1 MKVSNGTFWERI
13 ADMITINNEPKA
25 YMPVFLGTTQHSLR
39 LSLEMLIMVGMKLN
53 DEIIETYNVT
63 VSAIELGHLP
73 NIGSGIAIDEITG
86 SELSGFKATIRQ
98 SDAKLQGNVST
109 ELKKLTEL
117 KNVGRYQL
125 LKGQKVMTQEL
136 NVPELSKNN
145 LILMRQLLG
154 VTQQELAAAMDMSRK
169 TVNRFEIGEQKI
181 SDKFINKLLSVY
193 PQLSEAIEVQ
203 FDWVSL
209 TFPDLTSKQ
218 VIADVLRLQED
229 LFLERSTSQNFY
241 TREMAFAGEKNIYI
255 QDFAPVKNPET
266 QALDQK
272 FGTTLYFTGKGTRLF
287 EKALLEQNMNWR
299 NFFEKARQYRGHL
312 TRLDIAINDKWG
324 LLDMNEL
331 VKAVQEKRFWSK
343 SKSYAVHGNVD
354 AGWTV
359 DFGKSPF
366 VIRAYDK
373 HKEQANKG
381 YDTDVKTRVELEL
394 HQEKAEY
401 VIDEW
406 FTHNKKLVDITFDI
420 LYTHLWFTNE
430 PIDAKKIKS
439 DQVREVIEQ
448 TVAPMPAWSLLT
460 ALGNKMKFVRQPK
473 KQSVERIEKW
483 VLQSV
488 VPSLAVLK
496 KTGHWHEIIEAI
508 NSVELSAEH
517 QKLVKANTV
526 NAITQAK
533 SVLYQGNINF
543 EKGKEKYDEELAEF
557 EKQANLP
564 F

>member
-1 MKVSNGTFWERI
+1 
-13 ADMITINNEPKA
+13 MITINNEPTA
-25 YMPVFLGTTQHSLR
+25 YTPIFLGTRQHSLR
-39 LSLEMLIMVGMKLN
+39 LSLEILIMVGIKLN

-63 VSAIELGHLP
+63 VSAIELGQLP
-73 NIGSGIAIDEITG
+73 NIGSEIAIDEITG
-86 SELSGFKATIRQ
+86 SELSGFKAKLKQ
-98 SDAKLQGNVST
+98 SDAQMQNTAST
-109 ELKKLTEL
+109 ELEKLVDL

-125 LKGQKVMTQEL
+125 LKGQKNMTQEL
-136 NVPELSKNN
+136 NVPTLTNNN
-145 LILMRQLLG
+145 LILMRQMLG
-154 VTQQELAAAMDMSRK
+154 VTQKELSVTMGINEK
-169 TVNRFEIGEQKI
+169 TIRRIENKEQGISERFV
-181 SDKFINKLLSVY
+181 NKLLAVY
-193 PQLSEAIEVQ
+193 PELAQIIEVQ

-218 VIADVLRLQED
+218 VINDVLRLQD
-229 LFLERSTSQNFY
+229 NLFLERPTSQNFY

-266 QALDQK
+266 QAIEQK
-272 FGTTLYFTGKGTRLF
+272 FGTTLYLTGKGTRLF

-324 LLDMNEL
+324 LLNMNDL

-354 AGWTV
+354 DGWTV

-394 HQEKAEY
+394 HQDKAEY
-401 VIDEW
+401 VLDEW
-406 FTHNKKLVDITFDI
+406 LNHDKKLVDITFDI
-420 LYTHLWFTNE
+420 LYTYLWFTNE
-430 PIDAKKIKS
+430 PIDAQKLKS
-439 DQVREVIEQ
+439 DKVREVIEQ
-448 TVAPMPAWSLLT
+448 TVEPMPAWSLLT
-460 ALGNKMKFVRQPK
+460 ALGNRMKFVRQPK

-517 QKLVKANTV
+517 QKLVEANLV
-526 NAITQAK
+526 NAITNAK
-533 SVLYQGNINF
+533 SILHQGNINF
-543 EKGKEKYDEELAEF
+543 DKEKEKYDEETAEF
-557 EKQANLP
+557 EKKANLP

>member
-1 MKVSNGTFWERI
+1 
-13 ADMITINNEPKA
+13 MITINNEPTA
-25 YMPVFLGTTQHSLR
+25 YTPIFLGTTQHSLR
-39 LSLEMLIMVGMKLN
+39 LSLEILIMVGMKLN
-53 DEIIETYNVT
+53 DEIIETYNVS
-63 VSAIELGHLP
+63 VSAIELGQLP
-73 NIGSGIAIDEITG
+73 DIGSEIAIDEITG
-86 SELSGFKATIRQ
+86 SELSGFKAKLKQ
-98 SDAKLQGNVST
+98 SDAKIQNTAST
-109 ELKKLTEL
+109 ELEKLVDL

-125 LKGQKVMTQEL
+125 LKGQKNMTQEL
-136 NVPELSKNN
+136 NVPTLTNDN
-145 LILMRQLLG
+145 LILMRQMLG
-154 VTQQELAAAMDMSRK
+154 VTQKELSVTMGINEK
-169 TVNRFEIGEQKI
+169 TIRRIENKEQGISERFV
-181 SDKFINKLLSVY
+181 NKLLAVY
-193 PQLSEAIEVQ
+193 PELAQIIEVQ

-218 VIADVLRLQED
+218 VIDDVLRLQD
-229 LFLERSTSQNFY
+229 NLFLERPTSQNFY

-255 QDFAPVKNPET
+255 QDFAPFKNPET
-266 QALDQK
+266 QAIEQK
-272 FGTTLYFTGKGTRLF
+272 FGTTLYLTGKGTRLF
-287 EKALLEQNMNWR
+287 EKALLEQSMNWR
-299 NFFEKARQYRGHL
+299 NFFEKTRQYRGHL

-354 AGWTV
+354 DGWTV

-394 HQEKAEY
+394 HQDKAEY
-401 VIDEW
+401 VLDEW
-406 FTHNKKLVDITFDI
+406 LNHDKKLVDITFDI
-420 LYTHLWFTNE
+420 LYTYLWFTDE
-430 PIDAKKIKS
+430 PIDAQKLKS
-439 DQVREVIEQ
+439 DKVREVIEQ
-448 TVAPMPAWSLLT
+448 TVEPMPAWSLLT
-460 ALGNKMKFVRQPK
+460 ALGNRMKFVRQPK

-517 QKLVKANTV
+517 QKLVEANLV

-533 SVLYQGNINF
+533 SVLHQGNINF
-543 EKGKEKYDEELAEF
+543 DKEKEKYDEETAEF
-557 EKQANLP
+557 EKKANLP

>member
-1 MKVSNGTFWERI
+1 
-13 ADMITINNEPKA
+13 MITINNEPTA
-25 YMPVFLGTTQHSLR
+25 YTPIFLGTTQHSLR
-39 LSLEMLIMVGMKLN
+39 LSLEILIMVGMKLN

-63 VSAIELGHLP
+63 VSAIELGQLP
-73 NIGSGIAIDEITG
+73 NIGSEIAIDEITG
-86 SELSGFKATIRQ
+86 SELSGFKAKITAPDVQIQ
-98 SDAKLQGNVST
+98 NTAST
-109 ELKKLTEL
+109 DLKKLVDL

-125 LKGQKVMTQEL
+125 LKGKDNMTQDMNTLEFDANHLKFVRQIL
-136 NVPELSKNN
+136 NASQDSLAKQ
-145 LILMRQLLG
+145 LKITRQ
-154 VTQQELAAAMDMSRK
+154 
-169 TVNRFEIGEQKI
+169 TVNRFETGEQKI
-181 SDKFINKLLSVY
+181 SDKFLDKLLVAY
-193 PQLSEAIEVQ
+193 PDLAESIEVQ

-218 VIADVLRLQED
+218 VIADVLQLQES
-229 LFLERSTSQNFY
+229 LFLERPTSQNFY

-266 QALDQK
+266 QEIEQK
-272 FGTTLYFTGKGTRLF
+272 FGTTLYLTGKGTRLF

-324 LLDMNEL
+324 LLNMNDL

-354 AGWTV
+354 DGWTV

-394 HQEKAEY
+394 HQDKAEY
-401 VIDEW
+401 VLDEW
-406 FTHNKKLVDITFDI
+406 FNHDKKLVDITFDI
-420 LYTHLWFTNE
+420 LYTYLWFTNE
-430 PIDAKKIKS
+430 PIDAQKLKS
-439 DQVREVIEQ
+439 DKVREVIEQ
-448 TVAPMPAWSLLT
+448 TVEPMPAWSLLT
-460 ALGNKMKFVRQPK
+460 ALGNRMKFVRQPK

-517 QKLVKANTV
+517 QKLVEANLV
-526 NAITQAK
+526 NAITQAN

-543 EKGKEKYDEELAEF
+543 DKEKEKYDEETAEF
-557 EKQANLP
+557 EKKANLP

>member
-1 MKVSNGTFWERI
+1 
-13 ADMITINNEPKA
+13 MITINNEPTA
-25 YMPVFLGTTQHSLR
+25 YTPIFLGTTQHSLR
-39 LSLEMLIMVGMKLN
+39 LSLEILIMVGMKLN

-63 VSAIELGHLP
+63 VSAIELGQLP
-73 NIGSGIAIDEITG
+73 NIGSEIAIDEITG
-86 SELSGFKATIRQ
+86 SELSGFKAKTRQ
-98 SDAKLQGNVST
+98 SDAKIQNTVST
-109 ELKKLTEL
+109 ELENLIDL
-117 KNVGRYQL
+117 KNVGQYQL
-125 LKGQKVMTQEL
+125 LKGQKNMTQEL
-136 NVPELSKNN
+136 NIPELSNNN

-169 TVNRFEIGEQKI
+169 TVTRFENGEQKI
-181 SDKFINKLLSVY
+181 SDKFVNKLISVY

-218 VIADVLRLQED
+218 VIDDVLRLQEN
-229 LFLERSTSQNFY
+229 LFLERPTSQNFY

-266 QALDQK
+266 EAVDQK
-272 FGTTLYFTGKGTRLF
+272 FGTTLYLTGKGTRLF
-287 EKALLEQNMNWR
+287 EKALPEQNMNWR
-299 NFFEKARQYRGHL
+299 DFFKKARVYRGHL

-324 LLDMNEL
+324 LLNMNDL
-331 VKAVQEKRFWSK
+331 VKAVQEKHFWSK

-354 AGWTV
+354 DGWTV

-381 YDTDVKTRVELEL
+381 YDTDIKTRVELEL
-394 HQEKAEY
+394 HQDKAEY
-401 VIDEW
+401 VLDEW
-406 FTHNKKLVDITFDI
+406 LNNDEKLVNITFDI
-420 LYTHLWFTNE
+420 LYTYLWFTNGK
-430 PIDAKKIKS
+430 IDDQQLKS
-439 DQVREVIEQ
+439 DTVRDEIEAS
-448 TVAPMPAWSLLT
+448 VDPMPAWSLLT
-460 ALGNKMKFVRQPK
+460 ALGKKMKFVREPK

-517 QKLVKANTV
+517 EKLVIATTK
-526 NAITQAK
+526 NAITQASK
-533 SVLYQGNINF
+533 QLNINF
-543 EKGKEKYDEELAEF
+543 EKPTKKYNEDDEQGKGA
-557 EKQANLP
+557 
-564 F
+564 

>member
-1 MKVSNGTFWERI
+1 
-13 ADMITINNEPKA
+13 MITINNEPTA
-25 YMPVFLGTTQHSLR
+25 YTPIFLGTTQHSLR
-39 LSLEMLIMVGMKLN
+39 LSLEILIMVGMKLN
-53 DEIIETYNVT
+53 DEIVETYNVT
-63 VSAIELGHLP
+63 VSAIELGQLP
-73 NIGSGIAIDEITG
+73 NIGSQIAIDEITG
-86 SELSGFKATIRQ
+86 SELSGFKAKLKQ
-98 SDAKLQGNVST
+98 SDAKIQNTAST
-109 ELKKLTEL
+109 ELEKLVDL

-125 LKGQKVMTQEL
+125 LKGQKNMTPEL
-136 NVPELSKNN
+136 NVPKLTNNN
-145 LILMRQLLG
+145 LILMRQMLE
-154 VTQQELAAAMDMSRK
+154 VTQKELSVTMGINEK
-169 TVNRFEIGEQKI
+169 TIRRIENKEQGISERFV
-181 SDKFINKLLSVY
+181 NKLLAVY
-193 PQLSEAIEVQ
+193 PELAQIIEVQ

-218 VIADVLRLQED
+218 VIDDVLRLQD
-229 LFLERSTSQNFY
+229 NLFLERPTSQNFY

-266 QALDQK
+266 QAIEQK
-272 FGTTLYFTGKGTRLF
+272 FGTTLYLTGKGTRLF
-287 EKALLEQNMNWR
+287 EKALLEQSMNWR

-324 LLDMNEL
+324 LLNMNDL

-354 AGWTV
+354 DGWTV

-394 HQEKAEY
+394 HQDKAEY
-401 VIDEW
+401 VLDEW
-406 FTHNKKLVDITFDI
+406 LNHDKKLVDITFDI
-420 LYTHLWFTNE
+420 LYTYLWFTDE
-430 PIDAKKIKS
+430 PIDAQKLKS
-439 DQVREVIEQ
+439 DKVREVIEQ
-448 TVAPMPAWSLLT
+448 TVEPMPAWSLLT
-460 ALGNKMKFVRQPK
+460 ALGNRMKFVRQPK

-517 QKLVKANTV
+517 QKLVEANLV
-526 NAITQAK
+526 NAITEAK
-533 SVLYQGNINF
+533 SVLHQGNINF
-543 EKGKEKYDEELAEF
+543 DKEKEKYDEETAEF
-557 EKQANLP
+557 EKKANLP

>member
-1 MKVSNGTFWERI
+1 
-13 ADMITINNEPKA
+13 MITINNEPKA
-25 YMPVFLGTTQHSLR
+25 YTPIFLGTTQHSLR
-39 LSLEMLIMVGMKLN
+39 LSLQILIMVGMKLN
-53 DEIIETYNVT
+53 DEIVETYNVT
-63 VSAIELGHLP
+63 VSATELEQLP
-73 NIGSGIAIDEITG
+73 NIGNEIAIDEITG
-86 SELSGFKATIRQ
+86 SELSGFKAKLKQ
-98 SDAKLQGNVST
+98 SDAQIQNTTST
-109 ELKKLTEL
+109 ELEKLVEL

-125 LKGQKVMTQEL
+125 LKGKNIMTQDMNTLEFDANNLKYVRQIL
-136 NVPELSKNN
+136 NVSQDSLAKR
-145 LILMRQLLG
+145 LKITRQ
-154 VTQQELAAAMDMSRK
+154 
-169 TVNRFEIGEQKI
+169 TVNRFETGEQKI
-181 SDKFINKLLSVY
+181 SNKFLDKLLGAY
-193 PQLSEAIEVQ
+193 PELAESIEVQ

-218 VIADVLRLQED
+218 VIADVLRLQEN
-229 LFLERSTSQNFY
+229 LFLERPTSQNFY

-266 QALDQK
+266 QAIEQK
-272 FGTTLYFTGKGTRLF
+272 FGTTLYLTGKGTRLF
-287 EKALLEQNMNWR
+287 EKALLEQSMNWR

-331 VKAVQEKRFWSK
+331 VKAVQEKCFWSK

-354 AGWTV
+354 DGWTV

-394 HQEKAEY
+394 HQDKAEY
-401 VIDEW
+401 VLDEW
-406 FTHNKKLVDITFDI
+406 LNHDKKLADITFDI
-420 LYTHLWFTNE
+420 LYTYLWFTNE
-430 PIDAKKIKS
+430 PIDAQKLKS
-439 DQVREVIEQ
+439 DKVREVIEQ
-448 TVAPMPAWSLLT
+448 TVEPMPAWSLLT
-460 ALGNKMKFVRQPK
+460 ALGNRMKFVRQPK

-517 QKLVKANTV
+517 QKLVEANLV
-526 NAITQAK
+526 NAITSAK
-533 SVLYQGNINF
+533 SVLHQGNINF
-543 EKGKEKYDEELAEF
+543 DKEKEKYDEETAEF
-557 EKQANLP
+557 EKKANLP

>member
-1 MKVSNGTFWERI
+1 
-13 ADMITINNEPKA
+13 MITINNEPTA
-25 YMPVFLGTTQHSLR
+25 YTPIFLGTTQHSLR
-39 LSLEMLIMVGMKLN
+39 LSLEILIMVGMKLN
-53 DEIIETYNVT
+53 DEIVETYNVT
-63 VSAIELGHLP
+63 VSAIELGQLP
-73 NIGSGIAIDEITG
+73 NIGSEIAIDEITG
-86 SELSGFKATIRQ
+86 SELSGFKAKIRQ
-98 SDAKLQGNVST
+98 SDAQIQNTAST
-109 ELKKLTEL
+109 ELEKLVDL

-125 LKGQKVMTQEL
+125 LKGKNIMTQDL
-136 NVPELSKNN
+136 NAPELTNDN

-169 TVNRFEIGEQKI
+169 TVTRFENGEQKI
-181 SDKFINKLLSVY
+181 SDKFVNKLISVY

-218 VIADVLRLQED
+218 VIADVLRLQEN
-229 LFLERSTSQNFY
+229 LFLERPTSQNFY

-266 QALDQK
+266 QAVDQK
-272 FGTTLYFTGKGTRLF
+272 FGTTLYLTGKGTRLF
-287 EKALLEQNMNWR
+287 EKALLEQSMNWHD
-299 NFFEKARQYRGHL
+299 FFAKARLYRGHL

-324 LLDMNEL
+324 LLKMNDL

-354 AGWTV
+354 DGWTV

-394 HQEKAEY
+394 HQDKAEY
-401 VIDEW
+401 VLDEW
-406 FTHNKKLVDITFDI
+406 LNHDKKLVDITFDI
-420 LYTHLWFTNE
+420 LYTYLWFTNE
-430 PIDAKKIKS
+430 PIDAQKLKS
-439 DQVREVIEQ
+439 DKVREVIEQ
-448 TVAPMPAWSLLT
+448 TVDPMPAWSLLT
-460 ALGNKMKFVRQPK
+460 ALGNRMKFVRQPK

-517 QKLVKANTV
+517 QKLVEANLV
-526 NAITQAK
+526 NAITNAK
-533 SVLYQGNINF
+533 SVLHQGNINF
-543 EKGKEKYDEELAEF
+543 DKEKKKYDEETAEF
-557 EKQANLP
+557 EKKANLP

>member
-1 MKVSNGTFWERI
+1 
-13 ADMITINNEPKA
+13 MITINNEPTA
-25 YMPVFLGTTQHSLR
+25 YTPIFLGTTQHSLR
-39 LSLEMLIMVGMKLN
+39 LSLEILIMVGMKLN

-63 VSAIELGHLP
+63 VSAIELGQLP
-73 NIGSGIAIDEITG
+73 DIGSEIAIDEITG
-86 SELSGFKATIRQ
+86 SELSGFKAKLKQ
-98 SDAKLQGNVST
+98 SDAKIKNTAST
-109 ELKKLTEL
+109 ELEKLVDL

-125 LKGQKVMTQEL
+125 LKGQKNMTQEL
-136 NVPELSKNN
+136 NVPTLTNDN
-145 LILMRQLLG
+145 LILMRQMLG
-154 VTQQELAAAMDMSRK
+154 VTQKELSVTMGINEK
-169 TVNRFEIGEQKI
+169 TIRRIENKEQGISERFV
-181 SDKFINKLLSVY
+181 NKLLAVY
-193 PQLSEAIEVQ
+193 PELAQIIEVQ

-218 VIADVLRLQED
+218 VIDDVLRLQD
-229 LFLERSTSQNFY
+229 NLFLERPTSQNFY

-255 QDFAPVKNPET
+255 QDFAPFKNPET
-266 QALDQK
+266 QAIEQK
-272 FGTTLYFTGKGTRLF
+272 FGTTLYLTGKGTRLF
-287 EKALLEQNMNWR
+287 EKALLEQSMNWR

-324 LLDMNEL
+324 LLNMNDL

-354 AGWTV
+354 DGWTV

-394 HQEKAEY
+394 HQDKAEY
-401 VIDEW
+401 VLDEW
-406 FTHNKKLVDITFDI
+406 LNHDKKLVDITFDI
-420 LYTHLWFTNE
+420 LYTYLWFTDE
-430 PIDAKKIKS
+430 PIDAQKLKS
-439 DQVREVIEQ
+439 DKVREVIEQ
-448 TVAPMPAWSLLT
+448 TVEPMPAWSLLT
-460 ALGNKMKFVRQPK
+460 ALGNRMKFVRQPK

-517 QKLVKANTV
+517 QKLVEANLV

-533 SVLYQGNINF
+533 SVLHQGNINF
-543 EKGKEKYDEELAEF
+543 DKEKEKYDEETAEF
-557 EKQANLP
+557 EKKANLP

>member
-1 MKVSNGTFWERI
+1 
-13 ADMITINNEPKA
+13 MITINNEPKA
-25 YMPVFLGTTQHSLR
+25 YIPIFLGTTQQSLR
-39 LSLEMLIMVGMKLN
+39 LSLQILIMVGMKLN
-53 DEIIETYNVT
+53 DEIVETYNVT
-63 VSAIELGHLP
+63 VSTIELGQLP
-73 NIGSGIAIDEITG
+73 NIGNEIAIDEITG
-86 SELSGFKATIRQ
+86 SELSGFKAKLKQ
-98 SDAKLQGNVST
+98 SDAQMQNTAST
-109 ELKKLTEL
+109 ELEKLVDV

-125 LKGQKVMTQEL
+125 LKGKDNMTQDMNTLEFDANHLKYVRQIL
-136 NVPELSKNN
+136 NASQDSLAKR
-145 LILMRQLLG
+145 LKITRQ
-154 VTQQELAAAMDMSRK
+154 
-169 TVNRFEIGEQKI
+169 TVNRFETGEQKI
-181 SDKFINKLLSVY
+181 SDKFLDKLLVAY
-193 PQLSEAIEVQ
+193 PDLAESIEVQ

-218 VIADVLRLQED
+218 VIDDVLRLQD
-229 LFLERSTSQNFY
+229 NLFLERPTSQNFY

-255 QDFAPVKNPET
+255 QDFAPFKNPET
-266 QALDQK
+266 QAIEQK
-272 FGTTLYFTGKGTRLF
+272 FGTTLYLTGKGTRLF
-287 EKALLEQNMNWR
+287 EKALLEQSMNWR

-354 AGWTV
+354 DGWTV

-394 HQEKAEY
+394 HQDKAEY
-401 VIDEW
+401 VLDEW
-406 FTHNKKLVDITFDI
+406 LNHDKKLVDITFDI
-420 LYTHLWFTNE
+420 LYTYLWFTNE
-430 PIDAKKIKS
+430 PIDAQKLKS
-439 DQVREVIEQ
+439 DKVREVIEQ
-448 TVAPMPAWSLLT
+448 TVEPMPAWSLLT
-460 ALGNKMKFVRQPK
+460 ALGNRMKFVRQPK

-517 QKLVKANTV
+517 QKLVEANLI
-526 NAITQAK
+526 NAMTNAK
-533 SVLYQGNINF
+533 SILHQGNINF
-543 EKGKEKYDEELAEF
+543 DKEKEKYDEELAEF

>member
-1 MKVSNGTFWERI
+1 
-13 ADMITINNEPKA
+13 MITINNEPKA
-25 YMPVFLGTTQHSLR
+25 YTPIFLGTTQHSLR
-39 LSLEMLIMVGMKLN
+39 LSLQILIMVGMKLN
-53 DEIIETYNVT
+53 DEIVETYNVT
-63 VSAIELGHLP
+63 VSAIELEQLP
-73 NIGSGIAIDEITG
+73 NIGNEIAIDEITG
-86 SELSGFKATIRQ
+86 SELSGFKAKLKQ
-98 SDAKLQGNVST
+98 SDAQIQNTTST
-109 ELKKLTEL
+109 ELEKLVEL

-125 LKGQKVMTQEL
+125 FKGKNIMTQDMNTLEFDANNLKYVRQIL
-136 NVPELSKNN
+136 NVSQDSLAKR
-145 LILMRQLLG
+145 LKITRQ
-154 VTQQELAAAMDMSRK
+154 
-169 TVNRFEIGEQKI
+169 TVNRFETGEQKI
-181 SDKFINKLLSVY
+181 SNKFLDKLLEAY
-193 PQLSEAIEVQ
+193 PELAESIEVQ

-218 VIADVLRLQED
+218 VIADVLRLQEN
-229 LFLERSTSQNFY
+229 LFLERPTSQNFY

-266 QALDQK
+266 QAIEQK
-272 FGTTLYFTGKGTRLF
+272 FGTTLYLTGKGTRLF
-287 EKALLEQNMNWR
+287 EKALLEQSMNWR

-354 AGWTV
+354 DGWTV

-394 HQEKAEY
+394 HQDKAEY
-401 VIDEW
+401 VLDEW
-406 FTHNKKLVDITFDI
+406 LNHNKKLVDITFDI
-420 LYTHLWFTNE
+420 LYTYLWFTNE
-430 PIDAKKIKS
+430 PIDAQKLKS
-439 DQVREVIEQ
+439 DKVREVIEQ
-448 TVAPMPAWSLLT
+448 TVEPMPAWSLLT
-460 ALGNKMKFVRQPK
+460 ALGNRMKFVRQPK

-496 KTGHWHEIIEAI
+496 KTGHWHEIIESI

-517 QKLVKANTV
+517 QKLVEANLV
-526 NAITQAK
+526 NAITSAK
-533 SVLYQGNINF
+533 SVLHQGNINF
-543 EKGKEKYDEELAEF
+543 DKEKEKYDEETAEF
-557 EKQANLP
+557 EKKANLP

>member
-1 MKVSNGTFWERI
+1 
-13 ADMITINNEPKA
+13 MITINNEPTA
-25 YMPVFLGTTQHSLR
+25 YTPIFLGTTQHSLR
-39 LSLEMLIMVGMKLN
+39 LSLEILIMVGMKLN
-53 DEIIETYNVT
+53 DEIVETYNVT
-63 VSAIELGHLP
+63 VSAIELGQLP
-73 NIGSGIAIDEITG
+73 NIGSEIAIDEITG
-86 SELSGFKATIRQ
+86 SELSGFKAKIRQ
-98 SDAKLQGNVST
+98 SDAQIQNTAST
-109 ELKKLTEL
+109 ELEKLVDL

-125 LKGQKVMTQEL
+125 LKGKNIMTQDL
-136 NVPELSKNN
+136 NAPELTNDN

-169 TVNRFEIGEQKI
+169 TVTRFENGEQKI
-181 SDKFINKLLSVY
+181 SDKFVNKLISVY
-193 PQLSEAIEVQ
+193 PQLPEAIEVQ

-218 VIADVLRLQED
+218 VIADVLRLQEN
-229 LFLERSTSQNFY
+229 LFLERPTSQNFY

-266 QALDQK
+266 QAVDQK
-272 FGTTLYFTGKGTRLF
+272 FGTTLYLTGKGTRLF
-287 EKALLEQNMNWR
+287 EKALLEQSMNWHD
-299 NFFEKARQYRGHL
+299 FFAKARLYRGHL

-324 LLDMNEL
+324 LLKMNDL

-354 AGWTV
+354 DGWTV

-394 HQEKAEY
+394 HQDKAEY
-401 VIDEW
+401 VLDEW
-406 FTHNKKLVDITFDI
+406 LNHDKKLVDITFDI
-420 LYTHLWFTNE
+420 LYTYLWFTNE
-430 PIDAKKIKS
+430 PIDAQKLKS
-439 DQVREVIEQ
+439 DKVREVIEQ
-448 TVAPMPAWSLLT
+448 TVDPMPAWSLLT
-460 ALGNKMKFVRQPK
+460 ALGNRMKFVRQPK
-473 KQSVERIEKW
+473 KQNVERIEKW

-517 QKLVKANTV
+517 QKLVEANLV
-526 NAITQAK
+526 NAITNAK
-533 SVLYQGNINF
+533 SVLHQGNINF
-543 EKGKEKYDEELAEF
+543 DKEKEKYDEETAEF
-557 EKQANLP
+557 EKKANLP

>member
-1 MKVSNGTFWERI
+1 
-13 ADMITINNEPKA
+13 MIMINNEPTA
-25 YMPVFLGTTQHSLR
+25 YTPIFLGTTQHSLR
-39 LSLEMLIMVGMKLN
+39 LSLEILIMVGMKLN

-73 NIGSGIAIDEITG
+73 NIGCEIAIDEITG
-86 SELSGFKATIRQ
+86 SELSGFKAKLKQ
-98 SDAKLQGNVST
+98 SDAQIQNTAST
-109 ELKKLTEL
+109 ELEKLVDLKKI
-117 KNVGRYQL
+117 GRYQL
-125 LKGQKVMTQEL
+125 LKGKNIMTQDL
-136 NVPELSKNN
+136 NAPELTNDN

-154 VTQQELAAAMDMSRK
+154 ITQQELATALDISRK
-169 TVNRFEIGEQKI
+169 TVTRFENGEQKI

-266 QALDQK
+266 QAMDQK

-354 AGWTV
+354 DGWTV

-420 LYTHLWFTNE
+420 LYTHLWFTSE

-557 EKQANLP
+557 EKQVNLP

>member
-1 MKVSNGTFWERI
+1 
-13 ADMITINNEPKA
+13 MITINNEPKA
-25 YMPVFLGTTQHSLR
+25 YTPIFLGTTQHSLR
-39 LSLEMLIMVGMKLN
+39 LSLEILIMVGMKLN

-63 VSAIELGHLP
+63 VSAIELGQLP
-73 NIGSGIAIDEITG
+73 SIGSEIAIDEITG
-86 SELSGFKATIRQ
+86 SELSCFKAKLKQ
-98 SDAKLQGNVST
+98 SDAKIQNTVSS
-109 ELKKLTEL
+109 ELENLIEL

-125 LKGQKVMTQEL
+125 LKGKNNMTQEL
-136 NVPELSKNN
+136 NVPTLTNNN
-145 LILMRQLLG
+145 LILMRQMLG
-154 VTQQELAAAMDMSRK
+154 VTQKELSVTMGINEK
-169 TVNRFEIGEQKI
+169 TIRRIENKEQDISERFV
-181 SDKFINKLLSVY
+181 NKLLAVY
-193 PQLSEAIEVQ
+193 RDLAQSIEVQ

-218 VIADVLRLQED
+218 VIADVLQLQEN
-229 LFLERSTSQNFY
+229 LFLERPTSQNFY

-266 QALDQK
+266 QEIEQK
-272 FGTTLYFTGKGTRLF
+272 FGTTLYLTGKGTRLF

-324 LLDMNEL
+324 LLNMNDL

-354 AGWTV
+354 DGWTV

-394 HQEKAEY
+394 HQDKAEY
-401 VIDEW
+401 VLDEW
-406 FTHNKKLVDITFDI
+406 FNHDKKLVDITFDI
-420 LYTHLWFTNE
+420 LYTYLWFTNE
-430 PIDAKKIKS
+430 PIDAQKLKS
-439 DQVREVIEQ
+439 DKVREVIEQ
-448 TVAPMPAWSLLT
+448 TVEPMPAWSLLT
-460 ALGNKMKFVRQPK
+460 SLGNRMKFVRQPK

-508 NSVELSAEH
+508 NTVELSAEH
-517 QKLVKANTV
+517 EKLVMATTK
-526 NAITQAK
+526 NAVTQASK
-533 SVLYQGNINF
+533 HLNINF
-543 EKGKEKYDEELAEF
+543 EKATKKYNEDDEQGKGA
-557 EKQANLP
+557 
-564 F
+564 

>member
-1 MKVSNGTFWERI
+1 
-13 ADMITINNEPKA
+13 MITINNEPTA
-25 YMPVFLGTTQHSLR
+25 YTPIFLGTTQHSLR
-39 LSLEMLIMVGMKLN
+39 LSLEILIMVGMKLN

-63 VSAIELGHLP
+63 VSAIELGQLP
-73 NIGSGIAIDEITG
+73 DIGSEIAIDEITG
-86 SELSGFKATIRQ
+86 SELSGFKAKLKQ
-98 SDAKLQGNVST
+98 SDAKIQNTAST
-109 ELKKLTEL
+109 ELEKLVDL

-125 LKGQKVMTQEL
+125 LKGQKNMTQEL
-136 NVPELSKNN
+136 DVPTLTNNN
-145 LILMRQLLG
+145 LILMRQMIG
-154 VTQQELAAAMDMSRK
+154 VTQKELSVTMGINEK
-169 TVNRFEIGEQKI
+169 TIRRIENKEQGISERFV
-181 SDKFINKLLSVY
+181 NKLLAVY
-193 PQLSEAIEVQ
+193 PELAESIEVQ

-218 VIADVLRLQED
+218 VIDDVLRLQD
-229 LFLERSTSQNFY
+229 NLFLERPTSQNFY

-255 QDFAPVKNPET
+255 QDFAPFKNPET
-266 QALDQK
+266 QAIEQK
-272 FGTTLYFTGKGTRLF
+272 FGTTLYLTGKGTRLF
-287 EKALLEQNMNWR
+287 EKALLEQSMNWR

-354 AGWTV
+354 DGWTV

-394 HQEKAEY
+394 HQDKAEY
-401 VIDEW
+401 VLDEW
-406 FTHNKKLVDITFDI
+406 LNHDKKLVDITFDI
-420 LYTHLWFTNE
+420 LYTYLWFTNE
-430 PIDAKKIKS
+430 PIAAQKLKS
-439 DQVREVIEQ
+439 DKVREVIEQ
-448 TVAPMPAWSLLT
+448 TVEPMPAWSLLT
-460 ALGNKMKFVRQPK
+460 ALGNRMKFVRQPK

-517 QKLVKANTV
+517 QKLVEANLV
-526 NAITQAK
+526 NAITSAK
-533 SVLYQGNINF
+533 SVLHQGNINF
-543 EKGKEKYDEELAEF
+543 DKEKEKYDEELAEF

>member
-1 MKVSNGTFWERI
+1 
-13 ADMITINNEPKA
+13 MITINNEPTA
-25 YMPVFLGTTQHSLR
+25 YTPIFLGTTQHSLR
-39 LSLEMLIMVGMKLN
+39 LSLQILIMVGMKLN
-53 DEIIETYNVT
+53 DEIVETYNVT
-63 VSAIELGHLP
+63 VSAIELEQLP
-73 NIGSGIAIDEITG
+73 NIGNEIAIDEITG
-86 SELSGFKATIRQ
+86 SELSGFKAKLKQ
-98 SDAKLQGNVST
+98 SDAQIQNTTST
-109 ELKKLTEL
+109 ELEKLVEL

-125 LKGQKVMTQEL
+125 LKGKNIMTQDMNTLEFDANNLKYVRQIL
-136 NVPELSKNN
+136 NVSQDSLAKR
-145 LILMRQLLG
+145 LKITRQ
-154 VTQQELAAAMDMSRK
+154 
-169 TVNRFEIGEQKI
+169 TVNRFETGEQKI
-181 SDKFINKLLSVY
+181 SNKFLDKLLGAY
-193 PQLSEAIEVQ
+193 PELAESIEVQ

-218 VIADVLRLQED
+218 VIADVLRLQEN
-229 LFLERSTSQNFY
+229 LFLERPTSQNFY

-266 QALDQK
+266 QAIEQK
-272 FGTTLYFTGKGTRLF
+272 FGTTLYLTGKGTRLF
-287 EKALLEQNMNWR
+287 EKALLEQSMNWR

-354 AGWTV
+354 DGWTV

-394 HQEKAEY
+394 HQDKAEY
-401 VIDEW
+401 VLDEW
-406 FTHNKKLVDITFDI
+406 LNHDKKLADITFDI
-420 LYTHLWFTNE
+420 LYTYLWFTNE
-430 PIDAKKIKS
+430 PIDAQKLKS
-439 DQVREVIEQ
+439 DKVREVIEQ
-448 TVAPMPAWSLLT
+448 TVEPMPAWSLLT
-460 ALGNKMKFVRQPK
+460 ALGNRMKFVRQPK

-517 QKLVKANTV
+517 QKLVEANLV
-526 NAITQAK
+526 NAITSAK
-533 SVLYQGNINF
+533 SVLHQGNINF
-543 EKGKEKYDEELAEF
+543 DKEKEKYDEETAEF
-557 EKQANLP
+557 EKKANLP

>member
-1 MKVSNGTFWERI
+1 
-13 ADMITINNEPKA
+13 MITINNEPTA
-25 YMPVFLGTTQHSLR
+25 YTPIFLGTTQHSLR
-39 LSLEMLIMVGMKLN
+39 LSLKILITVGMKLN

-63 VSAIELGHLP
+63 VSAIELGQLP
-73 NIGSGIAIDEITG
+73 NIGSEIAIDEITG
-86 SELSGFKATIRQ
+86 SELSGFKAKLKH
-98 SDAKLQGNVST
+98 SDAQIQNTVST
-109 ELKKLTEL
+109 ELEKLVDL
-117 KNVGRYQL
+117 KNVGQYQL
-125 LKGQKVMTQEL
+125 LKGQKDMTQEL
-136 NVPELSKNN
+136 NVPELSNNN

-154 VTQQELAAAMDMSRK
+154 VTQKEFSVTMGINEK
-169 TVNRFEIGEQKI
+169 TIRRIENEEQNI
-181 SDKFINKLLSVY
+181 SDKFLDKLLVAY
-193 PQLSEAIEVQ
+193 PELAESIEVQ

-218 VIADVLRLQED
+218 VIADVLRLQEN
-229 LFLERSTSQNFY
+229 LFLERPTSQNFY

-255 QDFAPVKNPET
+255 QDFAPIKNPET
-266 QALDQK
+266 QAIEQK
-272 FGTTLYFTGKGTRLF
+272 FGTTLYLTGKGTRLF
-287 EKALLEQNMNWR
+287 EKALLEQSMNWR
-299 NFFEKARQYRGHL
+299 NFFEKTRQYRGHL

-324 LLDMNEL
+324 LLNMNDL

-354 AGWTV
+354 DGWTV

-394 HQEKAEY
+394 HQDKAEY
-401 VIDEW
+401 VLDEW
-406 FTHNKKLVDITFDI
+406 LNHDKKLVDITFDI
-420 LYTHLWFTNE
+420 LYTYLWFTNE
-430 PIDAKKIKS
+430 PIDAQKLKS
-439 DQVREVIEQ
+439 DKVREVIEQ
-448 TVAPMPAWSLLT
+448 TVDPMPAWSLLT
-460 ALGNKMKFVRQPK
+460 ALGNRMKFVRQPK

-517 QKLVKANTV
+517 QKLVKANLV

-533 SVLYQGNINF
+533 SVLHQGNINF
-543 EKGKEKYDEELAEF
+543 EKEKEKYDEETAEF
-557 EKQANLP
+557 EKKANLP

>member
-1 MKVSNGTFWERI
+1 
-13 ADMITINNEPKA
+13 MITINNDLTA
-25 YMPVFLGTTQHSLR
+25 YTPIFLGTTQHSLR
-39 LSLEMLIMVGMKLN
+39 LSLEILIMVGMKLN
-53 DEIIETYNVT
+53 DEIVETYNVT
-63 VSAIELGHLP
+63 VSAIELGQLP
-73 NIGSGIAIDEITG
+73 NIGSEIAIDEITG
-86 SELSGFKATIRQ
+86 SELSGFKAKIRQ
-98 SDAKLQGNVST
+98 SDAKIQNTVST
-109 ELKKLTEL
+109 ELENLIDL
-117 KNVGRYQL
+117 KNVGQYQL
-125 LKGQKVMTQEL
+125 LKGKNIMTQEL
-136 NVPELSKNN
+136 NVPELSSNN

-154 VTQQELAAAMDMSRK
+154 VTQKELSVTMGINEK
-169 TVNRFEIGEQKI
+169 TIRRIENEEQNI
-181 SDKFINKLLSVY
+181 SDKFLDKLLIAY
-193 PQLSEAIEVQ
+193 PELAESIEVQ

-218 VIADVLRLQED
+218 VIADVLRLQEN
-229 LFLERSTSQNFY
+229 LFLERPTSQNFY

-266 QALDQK
+266 QAVDQK
-272 FGTTLYFTGKGTRLF
+272 FGTTLYLTGKGTRLF

-299 NFFEKARQYRGHL
+299 DFFEKARLYRGHL

-354 AGWTV
+354 DGWTV

-394 HQEKAEY
+394 HQDKAEY
-401 VIDEW
+401 VLDEW
-406 FTHNKKLVDITFDI
+406 LNHDKKLVDITFDI
-420 LYTHLWFTNE
+420 LYTYLWFTNE
-430 PIDAKKIKS
+430 QIDAQKLKS
-439 DQVREVIEQ
+439 DKVREVIEE
-448 TVAPMPAWSLLT
+448 TVEPMPAWSLLT
-460 ALGNKMKFVRQPK
+460 ALGKKMKFVREPK

-508 NSVELSAEH
+508 NTAELSAEH
-517 QKLVKANTV
+517 EKLVMATTK
-526 NAITQAK
+526 NAITQASK
-533 SVLYQGNINF
+533 QLNINF
-543 EKGKEKYDEELAEF
+543 EKPTKKYNEDDKQGKGA
-557 EKQANLP
+557 
-564 F
+564 

>member
-1 MKVSNGTFWERI
+1 
-13 ADMITINNEPKA
+13 MITINNEPTA
-25 YMPVFLGTTQHSLR
+25 YTPIFLGTTQHSLR
-39 LSLEMLIMVGMKLN
+39 LSLEILIMVGMKLN

-63 VSAIELGHLP
+63 VSAIELGQLP
-73 NIGSGIAIDEITG
+73 YIGSEIAIDEITG
-86 SELSGFKATIRQ
+86 SELSGFKAKLKQ
-98 SDAKLQGNVST
+98 SDAKIQNTAST
-109 ELKKLTEL
+109 ELEKLVDL

-125 LKGQKVMTQEL
+125 LKGQKNMTQEL
-136 NVPELSKNN
+136 NVPTLTNNN
-145 LILMRQLLG
+145 LILMRQMLG
-154 VTQQELAAAMDMSRK
+154 VTQKELSVTMGINEK
-169 TVNRFEIGEQKI
+169 TIRRIENKEQGISERFV
-181 SDKFINKLLSVY
+181 NKLLAVY
-193 PQLSEAIEVQ
+193 PELAQIIEVQ

-218 VIADVLRLQED
+218 VIDDVLRLQD
-229 LFLERSTSQNFY
+229 NLFLERPTSQNFY

-255 QDFAPVKNPET
+255 QDFAPFKNPET
-266 QALDQK
+266 QAIEQK
-272 FGTTLYFTGKGTRLF
+272 FGTTLYLTGKGTRLF
-287 EKALLEQNMNWR
+287 EKALLEQSMNWR

-324 LLDMNEL
+324 LLNMNDL

-354 AGWTV
+354 DGWTV

-394 HQEKAEY
+394 HQDKAEY
-401 VIDEW
+401 VLDEW
-406 FTHNKKLVDITFDI
+406 LNHDKKLVDITFDI
-420 LYTHLWFTNE
+420 LYTYLWFTDE
-430 PIDAKKIKS
+430 PIDAQKLKS
-439 DQVREVIEQ
+439 DKVREVIEQ
-448 TVAPMPAWSLLT
+448 TVEPMPAWSLLT
-460 ALGNKMKFVRQPK
+460 ALGNRMKFVRQPK

-517 QKLVKANTV
+517 QKLVEANLV

-533 SVLYQGNINF
+533 SVLHQGNINF
-543 EKGKEKYDEELAEF
+543 DKEKEKYDEETAEF
-557 EKQANLP
+557 EKKANLP

>member
-1 MKVSNGTFWERI
+1 
-13 ADMITINNEPKA
+13 MITINNEPKA
-25 YMPVFLGTTQHSLR
+25 YIPIFLGTTQQSLR
-39 LSLEMLIMVGMKLN
+39 LSLQILIMVGMKLN
-53 DEIIETYNVT
+53 DEIVETYNVT
-63 VSAIELGHLP
+63 VSTIELGQLP
-73 NIGSGIAIDEITG
+73 NIGNEIAIDEITG
-86 SELSGFKATIRQ
+86 SELSGFKAKLKQ
-98 SDAKLQGNVST
+98 SDAQMQNTAST
-109 ELKKLTEL
+109 ELEKLVDV

-125 LKGQKVMTQEL
+125 LKGKDNMTQDMNTLEFDANHLKYVRQIL
-136 NVPELSKNN
+136 NASQDSLAKR
-145 LILMRQLLG
+145 LKITRQ
-154 VTQQELAAAMDMSRK
+154 
-169 TVNRFEIGEQKI
+169 TVNRFETGEQKI
-181 SDKFINKLLSVY
+181 SDKFLDKLLVAY
-193 PQLSEAIEVQ
+193 PDLAESIEVQ

-218 VIADVLRLQED
+218 VIADVLRLQEN
-229 LFLERSTSQNFY
+229 LFLERPTSQNFY

-255 QDFAPVKNPET
+255 QDFAPIKNPET
-266 QALDQK
+266 QAIEQT
-272 FGTTLYFTGKGTRLF
+272 FGTTLYLTGKGTRLF
-287 EKALLEQNMNWR
+287 EKALLEQSINWR

-324 LLDMNEL
+324 LLNMNDL

-354 AGWTV
+354 DGWTV

-394 HQEKAEY
+394 HQDKAEY
-401 VIDEW
+401 VLDEW
-406 FTHNKKLVDITFDI
+406 LNHDKKLVDITFDI
-420 LYTHLWFTNE
+420 LYTYLWFTNK
-430 PIDAKKIKS
+430 PIDAQKLKS
-439 DQVREVIEQ
+439 DKVREVIEQ
-448 TVAPMPAWSLLT
+448 TVEPMPAWSLLT
-460 ALGNKMKFVRQPK
+460 ALGNRMKFVRQPK

-517 QKLVKANTV
+517 QKLVEANLI
-526 NAITQAK
+526 NAMTNAK
-533 SVLYQGNINF
+533 SILHQGNINF
-543 EKGKEKYDEELAEF
+543 DKEKEKYDEEKAEF
-557 EKQANLP
+557 EKKANLP

>member
-1 MKVSNGTFWERI
+1 
-13 ADMITINNEPKA
+13 MITINNEPTA
-25 YMPVFLGTTQHSLR
+25 YTPIFLGTTQHSLR
-39 LSLEMLIMVGMKLN
+39 LSLEILIMVGMKLN
-53 DEIIETYNVT
+53 DEIVETYNVT
-63 VSAIELGHLP
+63 VSAIELGQLP
-73 NIGSGIAIDEITG
+73 NIGSQIAIDEITG
-86 SELSGFKATIRQ
+86 SELSGFKAKLKQ
-98 SDAKLQGNVST
+98 SDAKIQNTAST
-109 ELKKLTEL
+109 ELEKLVDL

-125 LKGQKVMTQEL
+125 LKGQKNMTPEL
-136 NVPELSKNN
+136 NVPKLTNNN
-145 LILMRQLLG
+145 LILMRQMLG
-154 VTQQELAAAMDMSRK
+154 VTQKELSVTMGINEK
-169 TVNRFEIGEQKI
+169 TIRRIENKEQGISERFV
-181 SDKFINKLLSVY
+181 NKLLAVY
-193 PQLSEAIEVQ
+193 PELAQIIEVQ

-218 VIADVLRLQED
+218 VIDDVLRLQD
-229 LFLERSTSQNFY
+229 NLFLERPTSQNFY

-266 QALDQK
+266 QAIEQK
-272 FGTTLYFTGKGTRLF
+272 FGTTLYLTGKGTRLF
-287 EKALLEQNMNWR
+287 EKALLEQSMNWR

-324 LLDMNEL
+324 LLNMNDL

-354 AGWTV
+354 DGWTV

-394 HQEKAEY
+394 HQDKAEY
-401 VIDEW
+401 VLDEW
-406 FTHNKKLVDITFDI
+406 LNHDKRLVDITFDI
-420 LYTHLWFTNE
+420 LYTYLWFTDE
-430 PIDAKKIKS
+430 PIDAQKLKS
-439 DQVREVIEQ
+439 DKVREVIEQ
-448 TVAPMPAWSLLT
+448 TVEPMPAWSLLT
-460 ALGNKMKFVRQPK
+460 ALGNRMKFVRQPK

-517 QKLVKANTV
+517 QKLVEANLV
-526 NAITQAK
+526 NAITEAK
-533 SVLYQGNINF
+533 SVLHQGNINF
-543 EKGKEKYDEELAEF
+543 DKEKEKYDEETAEF
-557 EKQANLP
+557 EKKANLP

>member
-1 MKVSNGTFWERI
+1 
-13 ADMITINNEPKA
+13 MITINNEPKA
-25 YMPVFLGTTQHSLR
+25 YTPIFLGTTQHSLR
-39 LSLEMLIMVGMKLN
+39 LSLQILIMVGMKLN
-53 DEIIETYNVT
+53 DEIVETYNVT
-63 VSAIELGHLP
+63 VSAIELEQLP
-73 NIGSGIAIDEITG
+73 NIGNEIAIDEITG
-86 SELSGFKATIRQ
+86 SELSGFKAKLKQ
-98 SDAKLQGNVST
+98 SDAQIQNTTST
-109 ELKKLTEL
+109 ELEKLVEL

-125 LKGQKVMTQEL
+125 LKGKNIMTQDMNTLEFDANNLKYVRQIL
-136 NVPELSKNN
+136 NVSQDSLAKR
-145 LILMRQLLG
+145 LKITRQ
-154 VTQQELAAAMDMSRK
+154 
-169 TVNRFEIGEQKI
+169 TVNRFETGEQKI
-181 SDKFINKLLSVY
+181 SNKFLDKLLGAY
-193 PQLSEAIEVQ
+193 PELAESIEVQ

-218 VIADVLRLQED
+218 VIADVLRLQEN
-229 LFLERSTSQNFY
+229 LFLERPTSQNFY

-266 QALDQK
+266 QAIEQK
-272 FGTTLYFTGKGTRLF
+272 FGTTLYLTGKGTRLF
-287 EKALLEQNMNWR
+287 EKALLEQSMNWR

-354 AGWTV
+354 DGWTV

-394 HQEKAEY
+394 HQDKAEY
-401 VIDEW
+401 VLDEW
-406 FTHNKKLVDITFDI
+406 LNHDKKLVDITFDI
-420 LYTHLWFTNE
+420 LYTYLWFTNE
-430 PIDAKKIKS
+430 PIDAQKLKS
-439 DQVREVIEQ
+439 DKVREVIEQ
-448 TVAPMPAWSLLT
+448 TVEPMPAWSLLT
-460 ALGNKMKFVRQPK
+460 ALGNRMKFVRQPK

-496 KTGHWHEIIEAI
+496 KTGHWHEIIESI

-517 QKLVKANTV
+517 QKLVEANLV
-526 NAITQAK
+526 NAITSAK
-533 SVLYQGNINF
+533 SVLHQGNINF
-543 EKGKEKYDEELAEF
+543 DKEKEKYDEETAEF
-557 EKQANLP
+557 EKKANLP